1 MSSSAEFQNE
11 KHDFGNMLLLD
22 EVFKSPNFSHGTLPN
37 PPTDSRRF
45 MNGLYTGQEG
55 QLHCTEAQVTSFM
68 IDSVEQL
75 LSFKRDVLGHQ
86 VQLMDAHLIR
96 EPEPADSEL
105 DTFARDFK
113 IQHTTIKTALPKI
126 NSFNSFNKLPS
137 LCLYGAKPSKLK
149 KEAVAKPDKSEVPKR
164 TSLTSPEEVPTFPPD
179 FRSYNYKNL
188 IIHKEPFP
196 SNNLHARKEDSLIV
210 DFTQRRIINNELK
223 DLYQN
228 AVRED
233 TNQIIQINKKDIM
246 NMQDVVFPMKD
257 MYLRMNEGGLL
268 NRLPKTYSCRDKV
281 EVIPMPIG

>member
-1 MSSSAEFQNE
+1 ME
-11 KHDFGNMLLLD
+11 DI
-22 EVFKSPNFSHGTLPN
+22 FKSPNFSLGTLPN

-45 MNGLYTGQEG
+45 MLGLYSGPMSLLQ
-55 QLHCTEAQVTSFM
+55 CTEAQITSFM
-68 IDSVEQL
+68 IDSVEGL
-75 LSFKRDVLGHQ
+75 LGFERDVLGHQ
-86 VQLMDAHLIR
+86 VQLMDAHLIK
-96 EPEPADSEL
+96 EPEPVDSEL

-113 IQHTTIKTALPKI
+113 IQQTNIKTPLPKI
-126 NSFNSFNKLPS
+126 KSSSSFSKMPS
-137 LCLYGAKPSKLK
+137 LCLNGPKPSKFK
-149 KEAVAKPDKSEVPKR
+149 KDGVVKTEKSEVPKR
-164 TSLTSPEEVPTFPPD
+164 TSLAYPEETQTFPHD

-188 IIHKEPFP
+188 IIQKEPFP
-196 SNNLHARKEDSLIV
+196 SNNKHARKEESLIV

-228 AVRED
+228 AVRDD
-233 TNQIIQINKKDIM
+233 TNQTLQINKKDIM